1 MDQIVQAPEKVAV
14 GQSDKP
20 AQKVEK
26 LRTVLPLSGRWA
38 FFKYSQVAYI
48 AAMIASIGLALATLD
63 FFDDVERGAFAS
75 EAEIIAA
82 GSAIDA
88 VALPLGVAYIA
99 LFFVCALAYAMFY
112 HRCMN
117 NLHAEGARDATMSPG
132 WVWGYFFIPF
142 VNLVKP
148 IEGIMQI
155 WRGSAHLTGGDP
167 KIPATIGWWWASW
180 LGGNFVGT
188 IASRMSDYSM
198 DESGIENFEL
208 FKLSLQFELASNL
221 IILICSLLL
230 VRFTF
235 QIKQAQQSIREG
247 SVQEIFA

>member
-1 MDQIVQAPEKVAV
+1 MDQIAQAPEKVV
-14 GQSDKP
+14 VDQSGKP

-26 LRTVLPLSGRWA
+26 PRKVLPLSGRWA
-38 FFKYSQVAYI
+38 FFKYSQFAFI
-48 AAMIASIGLALATLD
+48 AVTVASIGLVVATLN
-63 FFDDVERGAFAS
+63 FFDDVQRGAFAS

-88 VALPLGVAYIA
+88 VSIPLAVAYFV
-99 LFFVCALAYAMFY
+99 LFFVCVLAYAMFY

-117 NLHAEGARDATMSPG
+117 NLHAEGAEDATTSPG

-148 IEGIMQI
+148 IDAIMQI
-155 WRGSAHLTGGDP
+155 WRGSAHLTGGNP

-188 IASRMSDYSM
+188 IAGRMSDYSM
-198 DESGIENFEL
+198 DENGIENFEL
-208 FKLSLQFELASNL
+208 FILSIQFELVSSL
-221 IILICSLLL
+221 LVLICSLLL
-230 VRFTF
+230 LRFSF

-247 SVQEIFA
+247 GVQDVFA